1 MFARKNGA
9 NSVLNHPLFVLL
21 LLILSPPLIALI
33 AAPSIYNS
41 PFRVQYNDKIGDGQG
56 VAVTS
61 VGAATVANLGWGSG
75 MAENKLSIFNFVSP
89 KILAL

>member
-1 MFARKNGA
+1 
-9 NSVLNHPLFVLL
+9 
-21 LLILSPPLIALI
+21 LSLSRLRPSAPR

-75 MAENKLSIFNFVSP
+75 MSETIINLF
-89 KILAL
+89 